1 MESRFLGS
9 IFFSKEKAESLKKLR
24 IIKQNLIHVQGFP
37 KSLAKIGTLKSKKYF
52 GQYGKIIDI
61 ILSTKI
67 NPENKKEIYSIYIT
81 YENKLEAALAVLC
94 VDSLLI
100 FGKIIRAFFGTTKY
114 CNNFLDNRK
123 CQNSDKCLFLHQL
136 VTNEEI
142 IIYDNTNFSYE
153 DHLNMSKKIVE
164 QSISE
169 IKNIPSK
176 PKNWKSRLPY
186 IDFIFLNDEQ
196 KQKYLSYS
204 DINYIKSNDNK
215 SNITL
220 INSNNIMFNNNC
232 NIINIYNI
240 KFDINNNNMSQKNMF
255 DQINNVNIKNDKD
268 VKKLKDFK
276 LNQSLNEKKYEEP
289 YELYNIFNDS
299 IKHILLAR
307 PFFVKVRNAPLTK
320 MECDYFKNDLL
331 KKGID
336 INIVLNGCLDCIKD
350 YLYKNEFSSLLNDLL
365 FI

>member
-1 MESRFLGS
+1 M
-9 IFFSKEKAESLKKLR
+9 
-24 IIKQNLIHVQGFP
+24 
-37 KSLAKIGTLKSKKYF
+37 
-52 GQYGKIIDI
+52 
-61 ILSTKI
+61 
-67 NPENKKEIYSIYIT
+67 
-81 YENKLEAALAVLC
+81 
-94 VDSLLI
+94 
-100 FGKIIRAFFGTTKY
+100 
-114 CNNFLDNRK
+114 
-123 CQNSDKCLFLHQL
+123 HQL

-169 IKNIPSK
+169 IKNILSK

-196 KQKYLSYS
+196 KQKYLSSS

-220 INSNNIMFNNNC
+220 INNNNIMLNNNC

>member
-186 IDFIFLNDEQ
+186 IDFIFLKEEE
-196 KQKYLSYS
+196 KQEYCAL
-204 DINYIKSNDNK
+204 
-215 SNITL
+215 
-220 INSNNIMFNNNC
+220 NNIC
-232 NIINIYNI
+232 Y
-240 KFDINNNNMSQKNMF
+240 
-255 DQINNVNIKNDKD
+255 
-268 VKKLKDFK
+268 
-276 LNQSLNEKKYEEP
+276 
-289 YELYNIFNDS
+289 
-299 IKHILLAR
+299 
-307 PFFVKVRNAPLTK
+307 VR
-320 MECDYFKNDLL
+320 
-331 KKGID
+331 
-336 INIVLNGCLDCIKD
+336 
-350 YLYKNEFSSLLNDLL
+350 
-365 FI
+365 

>member
-1 MESRFLGS
+1 MKSRFLGS

-136 VTNEEI
+136 LEFI
-142 IIYDNTNFSYE
+142 I
-153 DHLNMSKKIVE
+153 
-164 QSISE
+164 
-169 IKNIPSK
+169 
-176 PKNWKSRLPY
+176 R
-186 IDFIFLNDEQ
+186 
-196 KQKYLSYS
+196 
-204 DINYIKSNDNK
+204 
-215 SNITL
+215 
-220 INSNNIMFNNNC
+220 
-232 NIINIYNI
+232 
-240 KFDINNNNMSQKNMF
+240 
-255 DQINNVNIKNDKD
+255 
-268 VKKLKDFK
+268 
-276 LNQSLNEKKYEEP
+276 
-289 YELYNIFNDS
+289 
-299 IKHILLAR
+299 ILL
-307 PFFVKVRNAPLTK
+307 
-320 MECDYFKNDLL
+320 
-331 KKGID
+331 I
-336 INIVLNGCLDCIKD
+336 
-350 YLYKNEFSSLLNDLL
+350 
-365 FI
+365 